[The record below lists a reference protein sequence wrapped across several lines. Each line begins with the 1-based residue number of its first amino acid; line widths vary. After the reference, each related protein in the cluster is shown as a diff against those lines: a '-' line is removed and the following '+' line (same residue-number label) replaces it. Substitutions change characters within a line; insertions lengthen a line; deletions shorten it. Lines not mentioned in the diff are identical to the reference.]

1 MLFGKRTNLFGLDIG
16 SNGLKLAEILRT
28 GKGYQL
34 LNAGVM
40 HLPPEAIVEGAV
52 MNAPAVVDAIRN
64 LLDVHKPES
73 RNVATSVCGHSV
85 IIKKISLPLM
95 SKDELEQSIQWEAE
109 QYIPFNIH
117 DVNLDYQILSPV
129 AEKGEDCDGNNVP
142 DECDLASGT
151 SNDCSPA
158 DDICRDSIG

>member
-16 SNGLKLAEILRT
+16 SNALKLTEIRKT

-40 HLPPEAIVEGAV
+40 HLPPEAIVEGAI

-85 IIKKISLPLM
+85 IIKKVSLPIM
-95 SKDELEQSIQWEAE
+95 SGKSSTIHPVGSGAV
-109 QYIPFNIH
+109 YPFQH
-117 DVNLDYQILSPV
+117 PRRKPRLPDSLPRC
-129 AEKGEDCDGNNVP
+129 GEG
-142 DECDLASGT
+142 
-151 SNDCSPA
+151 
-158 DDICRDSIG
+158 R